1 MKNLIK
7 KFLLTGAALI
17 FASGVLITSVMRTSA
32 QSLAQSYQVEPVSV
46 TATDE
51 AIPEEV
57 EGTSAA
63 EAVEYQLAYPGIL
76 PDHFLYPLKMIR
88 DQIWLFLTTDSLKK
102 AELLLRFADKRLW
115 ASEMLLDKAKEDLA
129 VTTATK
135 AEKYLERAVVQGK
148 EAKKAGK
155 ETEVFFEKLSQ
166 ASLKHEEM
174 LLGIKDRVS
183 DKAKGMVEKALE
195 YPRRLLKEIEKGSEG
210 KEISASLTL
219 EFSPNKIDTYPDLQL
234 EQPVTVFEALEKVAG
249 DNEIELV
256 TKQYDFGVLVESIGE
271 IKNTQ
276 DQAWIYFV
284 NDQAGE
290 VASDQYELSDGDMI
304 EWRYIEPEF

>member
-1 MKNLIK
+1 VKKLIK
-7 KFLLTGAALI
+7 KILLIGAALI

-51 AIPEEV
+51 AIPEE

-63 EAVEYQLAYPGIL
+63 ETVEYQLSYPGIL
-76 PDHFLYPLKMIR
+76 PDHFLYPLKMVR

-135 AEKYLERAVVQGK
+135 AEKYLERAVVQGE

-155 ETEVFFEKLSQ
+155 ETEAFFEKLSQ

-183 DKAKGMVEKALE
+183 DEAKGMVEKALE
-195 YPRRLLKEIEKGSEG
+195 YPRRLLEEIEKGSEG

-219 EFSPNKIDTYPDLQL
+219 EFSPNKIDTYSDLQL
-234 EQPVTVFEALEKVAG
+234 KQPVTVFDTLEKVAG
-249 DNEIELV
+249 DNGIDLA
-256 TKQYDFGVLVESIGE
+256 TKEYDFGVLVESIGG
-271 IKNTQ
+271 IKNSQ